1 MFFKKRAKGKGRKT
15 FTKVDKMLLKSGKM
29 RLTVWAICHPAIT
42 ELGGVRA
49 EERLRVM
56 KNHFLKSGSVK

>member
-1 MFFKKRAKGKGRKT
+1 MFFKKRTKGKGCKT

-29 RLTVWAICHPAIT
+29 RLTVWVICHPAII
-42 ELGGVRA
+42 ELGGVD
-49 EERLRVM
+49 RLTAM